1 MPVCEVHHMEAIT
14 PPIFGLENKTPK
26 FRIIILKI
34 CSNHKNSADILIRGE
49 WRDAQTFMDVQ
60 TVLSGGR
67 PLKDNLIQLI
77 FFFFFFCTSSRVYEV
92 CVWNKRSVWASR
104 SYIQTHSPVSSRLL
118 DKKKTSAG
126 QYWREDHTIRRQE
139 HGRELDFTQRLDCI
153 IQIN

>member
-60 TVLSGGR
+60 TVLKWRAAIEGQSNST
-67 PLKDNLIQLI
+67 D
-77 FFFFFFCTSSRVYEV
+77 FFFFFFSVQVLVYMR
-92 CVWNKRSVWASR
+92 CVFEINVRCEHHVVTYR
-104 SYIQTHSPVSSRLL
+104 H
-118 DKKKTSAG
+118 
-126 QYWREDHTIRRQE
+126 IRRWVQGYLTKRK
-139 HGRELDFTQRLDCI
+139 HQLASIGGKITLLGGKNMGGNLI
-153 IQIN
+153 SLSAWIA